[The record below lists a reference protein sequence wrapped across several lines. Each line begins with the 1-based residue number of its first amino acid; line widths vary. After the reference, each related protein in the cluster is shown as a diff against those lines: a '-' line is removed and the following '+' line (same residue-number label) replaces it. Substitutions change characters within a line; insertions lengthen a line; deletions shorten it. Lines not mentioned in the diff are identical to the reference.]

1 MKITSVD
8 IIALKPTEAGHVK
21 PVVCRINTSEG
32 IYGLGEIGTA
42 IMTGADASFAYIR
55 ELAEMIIGMDPL
67 ENEVIWEK
75 LYKGTMWAQG
85 NGAIVFSAISA
96 IDTALWDIKGR
107 YFGVPV
113 YKLLGGKQREKLR
126 CYASHFEYGWN
137 VSTFSPMATLAE
149 YERTC
154 ETIMEDGYT
163 AIKGNFLLGDPT
175 GKRRGF
181 FDMCGALDREVLRT
195 AEARIET
202 CRRVCGDDMD
212 IILENN
218 SVTDAAAAIQY
229 GKVMEP
235 YDILFFEEPCSPLNA
250 DMFQKIAEHV
260 NIPLATGERS
270 YTRYG
275 FLPLLQ
281 NRSITVA
288 QPDLGTCGGIT
299 EGKKIADM
307 AYCYDVGIQ
316 AHVCCGPISI
326 AAGLQFEAALPNF
339 YIHEVHVSHTG
350 PELRE
355 LGVYDYSPKNGY
367 IEIPELPGLGQELTD
382 YALKNAY
389 IETVTNVRHGMF
401 K

>member
-8 IIALKPTEAGHVK
+8 VIALKPTEAGHVK
-21 PVVCRINTSEG
+21 PVVCRINTNEG

-42 IMTGADASFAYIR
+42 IMTGAEASFAYLK
-55 ELAEMIIGMDPL
+55 ELATMIIGMDPL
-67 ENEVIWEK
+67 YHEVIWEK

-96 IDTALWDIKGR
+96 IDTALWDIKGK
-107 YFGVPV
+107 YYNCPV
-113 YKLLGGKQREKLR
+113 YELLGGKQREKLR

-137 VSTFSPMATLAE
+137 VSTFSPMGETEA
-149 YERTC
+149 YRDTC
-154 ETIMEDGYT
+154 LQIQSEGYT
-163 AIKGNFLLGDPT
+163 AVKGNFLLGDRQ
-175 GKRRGF
+175 GDRRHF
-181 FDMCGALDREVLRT
+181 LEFTGALSAEVLKTAEERVAVCREV
-195 AEARIET
+195 
-202 CRRVCGDDMD
+202 CGEDLD
-212 IILENN
+212 IIIENN
-218 SVTDAAAAIQY
+218 AITDANSAIQY
-229 GKVMEP
+229 GKRLEP
-235 YDILFFEEPCSPLNA
+235 YGILFYEEPTTPLNA
-250 DMFQKIAEHV
+250 DMFRKVAEHV

-281 NRSITVA
+281 NRSISVA

-326 AAGLQFEAALPNF
+326 AAALQFEAALPNF

-350 PELRE
+350 DELRR
-355 LGVYDYSPKNGY
+355 LGIYDYSPTGGY
-367 IEIPELPGLGQELTD
+367 IEIPDRPGLGQDLSE
-382 YALKNAY
+382 YALRDAR
-389 IETVTNVRHGMF
+389 IETVIEARSDMF

>member
-1 MKITSVD
+1 MVITSVD
-8 IIALKPTEAGHVK
+8 VIAIKPTEAGHVK
-21 PVVCRINTSEG
+21 PVICRINTDEG
-32 IYGLGEIGTA
+32 LYGLGEIGTA
-42 IMTGADASFAYIR
+42 IMTGAEASFSYLK
-55 ELAEMIIGMDPL
+55 ELATMIIGMNPL
-67 ENEVIWEK
+67 YHEVIWEK

-96 IDTALWDIKGR
+96 IDTALWDLKGK
-107 YFGVPV
+107 YYGCPV
-113 YKLLGGKQREKLR
+113 YELLGGKQREKLR

-137 VSTFSPMATLAE
+137 VSGFSPLARVEE
-149 YERTC
+149 YRDTC
-154 ETIMEDGYT
+154 LQIMDEGYT
-163 AIKGNFLLGDPT
+163 AVKANFLLGDRQ
-175 GKRRGF
+175 GNRRHF
-181 FDMCGALDREVLRT
+181 LDFTGALSAETLKTAEERITVCREV
-195 AEARIET
+195 
-202 CRRVCGDDMD
+202 CGSDMD

-218 SVTDAAAAIQY
+218 AITDAASAIQY
-229 GKVMEP
+229 GKRMEP
-235 YDILFFEEPCSPLNA
+235 YDILFYEEPATPLNA
-250 DMFQKIAEHV
+250 DMFRKVADHV

-275 FLPLLQ
+275 FLPLFQ
-281 NRSITVA
+281 NRSISVA

-350 PELRE
+350 EELRR
-355 LGVYDYSPKNGY
+355 LGLYDYSPKNGY
-367 IEIPELPGLGQELTD
+367 IEIPDKPGLGQDLSE
-382 YALKNAY
+382 YALRDAR
-389 IETVTNVRHGMF
+389 IETVTEVRGGMF